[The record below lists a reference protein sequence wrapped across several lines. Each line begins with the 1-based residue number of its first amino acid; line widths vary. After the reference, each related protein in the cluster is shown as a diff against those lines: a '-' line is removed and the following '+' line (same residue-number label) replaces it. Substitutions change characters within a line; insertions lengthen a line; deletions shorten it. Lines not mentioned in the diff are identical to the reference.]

1 MKERVLITVAGTEKT
16 SGETIETMAA
26 GTCVQTQAGW
36 RIEYDDE
43 LLTEE
48 ERGLPQHNV
57 LFLER
62 ESVRMIRTGG
72 MKSDMRFLPG
82 RKEACQYETPYGA
95 LSLSTFTEDLAV
107 EISENEIAARI
118 SYSLWMQ
125 EECLSEHRVEIL
137 VRNPV

>member
-1 MKERVLITVAGTEKT
+1 
-16 SGETIETMAA
+16 MAA
-26 GTCVQTQAGW
+26 GTCVQTPAGW

-107 EISENEIAARI
+107 EISGQVARDMAPWVDGFYLITPFGRTGLMARI
-118 SYSLWMQ
+118 MEQMRSDGL
-125 EECLSEHRVEIL
+125 I
-137 VRNPV
+137 